1 MEACVLSKRNPG
13 TVVPSCMIS
22 IAKVLVD
29 DPGQKMQYLG
39 PGEVTG
45 WLRAHI
51 TLSEDPGSVPRTL
64 MVADNHQLTAE
75 LGDPLP
81 SSSLHSMR
89 QVHGAQIT

>member
-1 MEACVLSKRNPG
+1 MEACVLSKRDPG

-22 IAKVLVD
+22 LAEVLVD

-39 PGEVTG
+39 PGEVIQ

-51 TLSEDPGSVPRTL
+51 TPSEGPGSVPSTY
-64 MVADNHQLTAE
+64 MVADNHQLTTE

-81 SSSLHSMR
+81 SSGLHSMR
-89 QVHGAQIT
+89 QVYGAQIT